1 MKILVVGGTSFVGRH
16 IVEEAVE
23 KGHSVTLFNRGK
35 SNPGLFSELSRITG
49 DRRLDANKLQNE
61 NWDAVIDTSAYTPS
75 DLVPVL
81 NHVSTD
87 HYTFISTISVYD
99 DFSKGPVDE
108 NATMHKS
115 IEGDTVT
122 GETYGPL
129 KVACENIVKE
139 RCTNNSLII
148 RPGIVAGAHDPTD
161 RFTYWA
167 LKLNEGGEVMI
178 PGSESRKVQWIDARD
193 LAAFIIRNV
202 ENRTNGTFNL
212 TANPV
217 TMEEL
222 VKTLASPDSVP
233 VWVDDRILLEA
244 GIQPFEFPLWIPES
258 NEHPEGFIL
267 ADNLKAKETGWQPR
281 GLVETAEAVR
291 TWKNG
296 ASSNDLKTG
305 ISAGQEEEIQSALE
319 LIFKS
324 GNYFHLLTSNWN
336 KKE

>member
-1 MKILVVGGTSFVGRH
+1 MEILVVGGTSFVGRH
-16 IVEEAVE
+16 IVEEAAA
-23 KGHSVTLFNRGK
+23 KGHDVTLFNRGK
-35 SNPGLFSELSRITG
+35 SNPGLFSELPRITG
-49 DRRLDANKLQNE
+49 DRRLEADKLQNE
-61 NWDAVIDTSAYTPS
+61 KWDAVIDTSAYTPS

-81 NHVSTD
+81 DHVSTD

-108 NATMHKS
+108 NATMHKG

-129 KVACENIVKE
+129 KVTCERIVKE
-139 RCTNNSLII
+139 RFENNSLII

-167 LKLNEGGEVMI
+167 LKLNEGGEVLI
-178 PGSESRKVQWIDARD
+178 PGSKLRKVQWIDARD
-193 LAAFIIRNV
+193 LAAFIVRNV

-222 VKTLASPDSVP
+222 VKTLSSSDLEPL
-233 VWVDDRILLEA
+233 WVDDRILLEA
-244 GIQPFEFPLWIPES
+244 GIKPFEFPLWIPES
-258 NEHPEGFIL
+258 EEHPEGFIL
-267 ADNLKAKETGWQPR
+267 AANYKAKETGWQPR
-281 GLVETAEAVR
+281 GLAQTAEAVR

-296 ASSNDLKTG
+296 TSSNDLKTA
-305 ISAGQEEEIQSALE
+305 ISGEQE
-319 LIFKS
+319 
-324 GNYFHLLTSNWN
+324 
-336 KKE
+336 KKIRAVMETDR